1 MHETLFYAYNLLFSI
16 NQNQTTMKT
25 KSLFLL
31 FIVIISSC
39 SKSINYTPE
48 YKAQTA
54 GRYLFSQDEVI
65 DVYYKDNTLFLKW
78 RGADKIKPIVLDDN
92 KFSVIEMNKM
102 IHFVEHPETKKRY
115 LSKISETDE
124 TAISYDYVKVE
135 DSFKV
140 PSMYLKEK
148 EYNKAL
154 LGYLEIQK
162 KDSTSVFLNE
172 RSFNRY
178 GYKLLRDKKY
188 EDAIGV
194 FKINVALYPESDNV
208 YDSLAEAY
216 LGSGDSLQAYNNYK
230 KALEYNNS
238 NRRAKRYVEEYNKIK
253 KDTL

>member
-1 MHETLFYAYNLLFSI
+1 MRIIYYFSI

-25 KSLFLL
+25 KFLFLL
-31 FIVIISSC
+31 FVTVILSSC
-39 SKSINYTPE
+39 SKSIDYTPE
-48 YKAQTA
+48 YIAETS
-54 GRYLFSQDEVI
+54 GRYLYSQDEVI
-65 DVYYKDNTLFLKW
+65 DVYYEDNTLFLKW

-102 IHFVEHPETKKRY
+102 IHFVEHPETKERY

-124 TAISYDYVKVE
+124 TVISYDYIKVE
-135 DSFKV
+135 SSFKV
-140 PSMYLKEK
+140 PSIYLKEK
-148 EYNKAL
+148 DYDNAL

-162 KDSTSVFLNE
+162 KDSTSIFLNE

-208 YDSLAEAY
+208 YDSLADAY
-216 LGSGDSLQAYNNYK
+216 LNLGDSLQAYNNYK
-230 KALEYNNS
+230 RVLYFNNS